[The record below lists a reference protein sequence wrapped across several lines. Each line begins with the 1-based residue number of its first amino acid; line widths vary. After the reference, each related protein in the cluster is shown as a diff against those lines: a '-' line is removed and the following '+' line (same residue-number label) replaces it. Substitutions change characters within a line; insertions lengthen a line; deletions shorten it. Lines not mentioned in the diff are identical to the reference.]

1 MALQRRAFI
10 TLLGGVA
17 AFPVVARAQQPGKL
31 PVVGFI
37 VPGTLV
43 SHGKWL
49 AAFAERLRELGW
61 VEGRTV
67 AIEYRWAEGRAERYA
82 EFAADLVSLKVNV
95 IVTSTLRAVIAAK
108 QATSAIPIIFTSVGN
123 PVSVGL
129 VQSLARPG
137 SNLTGLSQQGP
148 ELGTKRLELLREMI
162 PDLRRVA
169 VMANPANPSTN
180 LEIEEVQLAA
190 RQFSIDVSVLQVKRA
205 EDIGQ
210 AIEAS
215 KGRVEGLY
223 VIIDPLMSVNQD
235 QINARAIGARLP
247 TLHGLR
253 DYVVSGGL
261 MSYGANFTDLFRRA
275 GDYVDKIL
283 HGANPA
289 TLPVEQPTKFDLVV
303 NLKTAKAIG
312 VTIPPTLLARADE
325 VIE

>member
-1 MALQRRAFI
+1 MQRREFI
-10 TLLGGVA
+10 GLVGGA
-17 AFPVVARAQQPGKL
+17 AAWPVVARAQQPGTL
-31 PVVGFI
+31 PVVGII
-37 VPGTLV
+37 VPGTLE

-67 AIEYRWAEGRAERYA
+67 AIEYRWADGRAERYA
-82 EFAADLVSLKVNV
+82 EFAADLVRLKVNV

-123 PVSVGL
+123 PVSAGL
-129 VQSLARPG
+129 VQSLAQPG

-169 VMANPANPSTN
+169 VMANPVNPSTN

-190 RQFSIDVSVLQVKRA
+190 RQFGIDVSVLQVKRA
-205 EDIGQ
+205 EDIGP
-210 AIEAS
+210 AIESS

-223 VIIDPLMSVNQD
+223 VVIDPLMSVNQD
-235 QINARAIGARLP
+235 KINALAIGARLP

-253 DYVVSGGL
+253 DYVVTGGL
-261 MSYGANFTDLFRRA
+261 MSYGANFTALFRRA

-289 TLPVEQPTKFDLVV
+289 GLPVEQPTKFDLVI
-303 NLKTAKAIG
+303 NLKTAKALG
-312 VTIPPTLLARADE
+312 LTVPPKLLARADE

>member
-1 MALQRRAFI
+1 MQRREFMG
-10 TLLGGVA
+10 LVGGA
-17 AFPVVARAQQPGKL
+17 AAWPVVARAQQPGTL
-31 PVVGFI
+31 PVVGII
-37 VPGTLV
+37 VPGTLE

-67 AIEYRWAEGRAERYA
+67 AFEYRWADGRAERYA
-82 EFAADLVSLKVNV
+82 EFAADLVRLKVNV

-123 PVSVGL
+123 PVSAGL
-129 VQSLARPG
+129 VQSLAQPG

-169 VMANPANPSTN
+169 VMANPVNPSTN

-190 RQFSIDVSVLQVKRA
+190 RQFGIDVSVLQVKRA
-205 EDIGQ
+205 EDIGP
-210 AIEAS
+210 AIESS
-215 KGRVEGLY
+215 KGVEGLY
-223 VIIDPLMSVNQD
+223 VVIDPLMSVNQD
-235 QINARAIGARLP
+235 KINALAIGARLP

-253 DYVVSGGL
+253 DYVVTGGL
-261 MSYGANFTDLFRRA
+261 MSYGANFTALFRRA

-289 TLPVEQPTKFDLVV
+289 GLPVEQPTKFDLVI
-303 NLKTAKAIG
+303 NLKTAKALG
-312 VTIPPTLLARADE
+312 LTVPPKLLALADE

>member
-1 MALQRRAFI
+1 MQRREFI
-10 TLLGGVA
+10 TFLGGAAAWPVA
-17 AFPVVARAQQPGKL
+17 ARAQQPGTL
-31 PVVGFI
+31 PVVGII
-37 VPGTLV
+37 VPGTLE

-67 AIEYRWAEGRAERYA
+67 AIEYRWADGRAERYA
-82 EFAADLVSLKVNV
+82 EFAADLVRLKVNV

-123 PVSVGL
+123 PVSAGL
-129 VQSLARPG
+129 VQSLAQPG

-169 VMANPANPSTN
+169 VMANPVNPSTN

-190 RQFSIDVSVLQVKRA
+190 RQFGIDVSVLQVKRA
-205 EDIGQ
+205 EDIGP
-210 AIEAS
+210 AIESS
-215 KGRVEGLY
+215 KGVEGLY
-223 VIIDPLMSVNQD
+223 VVIDPLMSVNQD
-235 QINARAIGARLP
+235 KINALAIGARLP

-283 HGANPA
+283 RGANPA
-289 TLPVEQPTKFDLVV
+289 EIPVEQPTKFDLVI
-303 NLKTAKAIG
+303 NLKTAKALGI
-312 VTIPPTLLARADE
+312 TIPPTLLARADE

>member
-1 MALQRRAFI
+1 MQRREFMG
-10 TLLGGVA
+10 LVGGA
-17 AFPVVARAQQPGKL
+17 AAWPVVARAQQPGTL
-31 PVVGFI
+31 PVVGII
-37 VPGTLV
+37 VPGTLE

-67 AIEYRWAEGRAERYA
+67 AFEYRWADGRAERYA
-82 EFAADLVSLKVNV
+82 EFAADLVRLKVNV

-123 PVSVGL
+123 PVSAGL
-129 VQSLARPG
+129 VQSLAQPG

-169 VMANPANPSTN
+169 VMANPVNPSTN

-190 RQFSIDVSVLQVKRA
+190 RQFGIDVSVLQVKRA
-205 EDIGQ
+205 EDIGP
-210 AIEAS
+210 AIESS
-215 KGRVEGLY
+215 KGVEGLY
-223 VIIDPLMSVNQD
+223 VVIDPLMSVNQD
-235 QINARAIGARLP
+235 KINALAIGARLP

-253 DYVVSGGL
+253 DYVVTGGL
-261 MSYGANFTDLFRRA
+261 MSYGANFTALFRRA

-289 TLPVEQPTKFDLVV
+289 GLPVEQPTKFDLVI
-303 NLKTAKAIG
+303 NLKTAKALG
-312 VTIPPTLLARADE
+312 LTVPPKLLARADE